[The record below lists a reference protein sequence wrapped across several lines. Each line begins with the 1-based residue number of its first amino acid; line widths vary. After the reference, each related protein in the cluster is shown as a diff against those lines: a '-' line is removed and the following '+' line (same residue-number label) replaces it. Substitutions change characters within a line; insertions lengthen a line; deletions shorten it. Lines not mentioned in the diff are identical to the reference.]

1 MDSITL
7 DDVAR
12 EAGVSP
18 STVSRVLS
26 GSARVSAKKERVVL
40 EVVRRLGY
48 TPNALAQGLAR
59 GQSLSVGVIIQEVSS
74 PFYGELARGIEE
86 SLRSTP
92 YYPVFVSGHWRT
104 DLEHDALQV
113 LLRQRVDALIVTG
126 GHLPDPELHQQAKK
140 RPLVIVSRNVKGLE
154 ANCLCIDNVQGG
166 YLGTR
171 HLIELGHRRIAHIRG
186 PDNVDDAGERFEGY
200 RQALSEAQIPF
211 DTKLVVQGEYQER
224 SGLMGVETLL
234 ARGVPFSAIFCAND
248 QTAYGARLALFR
260 RGIRVP
266 DDVSLVGFDD
276 VPASSYQMP
285 PLTTV
290 RQPGYEMGQAAGK
303 LVLEMINK
311 QTVQS
316 EVLATS
322 LVIRESTARA
332 RS

>member
-86 SLRSTP
+86 ILRNSP
-92 YYPVFVSGHWRT
+92 YYPIFVSGHWRA
-104 DLEHDALQV
+104 DQERDALQV
-113 LLRQRVDALIVTG
+113 LLRQRVGALIVAG
-126 GHLPDPELHQQAKK
+126 GRLSDEDLYQLARN
-140 RPLVIVSRNVKGLE
+140 RPVVIVSRVVKGLM
-154 ANCLCIDNVQGG
+154 ANCLCIDNVQGA
-166 YLGTR
+166 YLATR
-171 HLIELGHRRIAHIRG
+171 HLIELGHRRIAHIKG
-186 PDNVDDAGERFEGY
+186 PAMVDDAAERFEGY
-200 RQALSEAQIPF
+200 RQALNEAEIPF
-211 DTKLVVQGEYQER
+211 DDRLVVEGEYQER
-224 SGLMGVETLL
+224 SGLMALEALI
-234 ARGVPFSAIFCAND
+234 ARGVAFSAVFCAND
-248 QTAYGARLALFR
+248 QMAFGARLALFR
-260 RGIRVP
+260 HGIRVP

-276 VPASSYQMP
+276 IPASNYQMP

-290 RQPGYEMGQAAGK
+290 SHPGYGMGQGAGK
-303 LVLEMINK
+303 LVLEMLSK
-311 QTVQS
+311 QAAQPQPLS
-316 EVLATS
+316 IK

-332 RS
+332 RA